1 MRLAGLL
8 LWLLVIAL
16 PLSALAVDAVS
27 SSAQPDVVRP
37 VMAALLR
44 TCVLAGVIAAVAVL
58 LGWLPGKL
66 LGTSGS
72 HTGLLLLLLLLPL
85 VLPQY
90 VLYYAWTLLLSPTT
104 QLGRTLASRPD
115 LARLVGVVTSTGVL
129 IGWYWPLAALVL
141 AQGWRSIDGRVWEG
155 AALEAT
161 GSQVFRHVTLPL
173 FSRTILLAFGVCFVL
188 SLSEFAAFH
197 LAGRQDDRDGTGRAL

>member
-1 MRLAGLL
+1 
-8 LWLLVIAL
+8 
-16 PLSALAVDAVS
+16 
-27 SSAQPDVVRP
+27 
-37 VMAALLR
+37 
-44 TCVLAGVIAAVAVL
+44 VA
-58 LGWLPGKL
+58 PGKL
-66 LGTSGS
+66 LGTSDA

-104 QLGRTLASRPD
+104 QLGRLLASRPD

-155 AALEAT
+155 AALEAP
-161 GSQVFRHVTLPL
+161 GLRSFVT
-173 FSRTILLAFGVCFVL
+173 
-188 SLSEFAAFH
+188 
-197 LAGRQDDRDGTGRAL
+197 